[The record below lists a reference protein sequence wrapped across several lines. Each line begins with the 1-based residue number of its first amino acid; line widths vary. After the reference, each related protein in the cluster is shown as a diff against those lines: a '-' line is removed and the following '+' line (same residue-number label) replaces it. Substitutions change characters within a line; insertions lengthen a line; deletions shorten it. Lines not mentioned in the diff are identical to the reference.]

1 MALHRAG
8 QADAKRLRREFQR
21 AVPGRTVE
29 RNLFTTLDEAR
40 QKIQDWQHDYNHRR
54 PHSGL
59 GNIPPVEFMAKKGLE
74 IRAAQPQK
82 STRGFSEWPEESR
95 GSGQV

>member
-1 MALHRAG
+1 M
-8 QADAKRLRREFQR
+8 
-21 AVPGRTVE
+21 
-29 RNLFTTLDEAR
+29 FTTLDEAR

-74 IRAAQPQK
+74 IRAA
-82 STRGFSEWPEESR
+82 
-95 GSGQV
+95 

>member
-1 MALHRAG
+1 
-8 QADAKRLRREFQR
+8 REFQR
-21 AVPGRTVE
+21 AVPGRAVE

-74 IRAAQPQK
+74 IRAA
-82 STRGFSEWPEESR
+82 
-95 GSGQV
+95 